1 MYVCRIA
8 ISKSKTTKG
17 CCVCI
22 FIVMTADDLVTGGPR
37 ASANITFSE
46 KNKKKYVYCCFSAS
60 FSNTKPMNVF
70 CNCSLN
76 LLKDKDK
83 MQSLQLQCCDCWCTG
98 DGYNWGICRHNVLSG
113 TFITSETVM
122 YVDTALLKKAI
133 WCKICI
139 LSCYDCWWLIEMWA
153 HRDKWA

>member
-1 MYVCRIA
+1 MYVCRLA

-37 ASANITFSE
+37 ASANIMFSE
-46 KNKKKYVYCCFSAS
+46 KKKKKNMCTVAFL
-60 FSNTKPMNVF
+60 FHFQTLNQWMFF

-83 MQSLQLQCCDCWCTG
+83 MQSLRLQCCDCWCTG

-122 YVDTALLKKAI
+122 YVDTALLKKGNMMQN
-133 WCKICI
+133 
-139 LSCYDCWWLIEMWA
+139 LHFVMLWLLMTYWNMGP
-153 HRDKWA
+153 HG

>member
-1 MYVCRIA
+1 MCVFRIA

-37 ASANITFSE
+37 ASANIMFSE
-46 KNKKKYVYCCFSAS
+46 KKNVYCCFSVS

-70 CNCSLN
+70 WNCSLN

-98 DGYNWGICRHNVLSG
+98 DGYNWGICRHNILSG
-113 TFITSETVM
+113 TVITFETVM
-122 YVDTALLKKAI
+122 YVDTALPKKGNI
-133 WCKICI
+133 MQNLHFVMLRLLMTYWNVGP
-139 LSCYDCWWLIEMWA
+139 
-153 HRDKWA
+153 RG